1 MSMIRGFTMA
11 AAVVV
16 TTGMAAQAQAQGNA
30 PTPDQLVA
38 RAQALHET
46 PAQWG
51 VAASLY
57 ARAAQEYA
65 PNDPASVEALRM
77 AGRLFTYAG
86 ELGRGRDAM
95 EKAAQRALS
104 TGDVV
109 TAATAYADAVFI
121 AASDHSKRTADLA
134 RRVIWLADSERVP
147 ADLRE
152 EIRFRIG
159 AQAIIALRHEAGL
172 TSGA

>member
-1 MSMIRGFTMA
+1 MSKIRGFTLA

-16 TTGMAAQAQAQGNA
+16 MAGMASQAQAQGNA

-38 RAQALHET
+38 RAQALHQT

-57 ARAAQEYA
+57 VRAGGEYA
-65 PNDPASVEALRM
+65 PNDPAGVEAFRM
-77 AGRLFTYAG
+77 AGRLFTYVG

-95 EKAAQRALS
+95 EKAAERALE

-109 TAATAYADAVFI
+109 TAANAYADAAFI
-121 AASDHSKRTADLA
+121 AAQDNSKRTADLA
-134 RRVIWLADSERVP
+134 RRVIWLADSDKVP
-147 ADLRE
+147 AQLRE
-152 EIRFRIG
+152 EIRYRIG
-159 AQAIIALRHEAGL
+159 AAAMIALRQEAGL
-172 TSGA
+172 PSGA